1 MFKTVEPS
9 VLEGLA
15 QYESALV
22 QNAGILVRG
31 HIPAN
36 QDYSGP
42 ELKCMTP
49 EKETTVGYAITL
61 TAMPNTPHP
70 KSLDHIVLY
79 DAVAYTEV
87 PTIVVF
93 QDVEGHPG
101 RGAIFGDEMAFRLN
115 AIGCRGA
122 VIGGSVRDGPGIA
135 KAGLGLWGYSR
146 VPGHGDSSY
155 LSIGEP
161 VSVAGLR
168 IEQGDILVCDADGI
182 TRVPTESASEVLEKC
197 GHVREKEAATFSY
210 MSDSEFTLD
219 KYDAWKKL
227 RQNPE

>member
-1 MFKTVEPS
+1 MFNTVETS

-31 HIPAN
+31 HVPAD

-49 EKETTVGYAITL
+49 EKGTRVGYAITVRV
-61 TAMPNTPHP
+61 MPNTPQP
-70 KSLDHIVLY
+70 GSLDHDIFY
-79 DAVAYTEV
+79 DTVAYSGV

-93 QDVEGHPG
+93 QDVESSPC
-101 RGAIFGDEMAFRLN
+101 RGAVFGDEMAYRLN

-122 VIGGSVRDGPGIA
+122 MVEGSVRDVSGIA
-135 KAGLGLWGYSR
+135 SAGLGLWSHSR
-146 VPGHGDSSY
+146 VPGHGDSSW

-182 TRVPTESASEVLEKC
+182 TRVPATSASQVLEQC
-197 GHVREKEAATFSY
+197 RQVREKEAATFSY
-210 MSDSEFTLD
+210 MSDPNFTLE
-219 KYDAWKKL
+219 KYEAWKKI
-227 RQNPE
+227 RRNPK

>member
-1 MFKTVEPS
+1 MFNTVETS

-31 HIPAN
+31 HVPAD

-49 EKETTVGYAITL
+49 EKGTRVGFAITVRI
-61 TAMPNTPHP
+61 MPNTPQP
-70 KSLDHIVLY
+70 GSLDHDIFY
-79 DAVAYTEV
+79 DTVAYSGV

-93 QDVEGHPG
+93 QE
-101 RGAIFGDEMAFRLN
+101 DEMAYRLN

-122 VIGGSVRDGPGIA
+122 MVEGSVRDVSGIA
-135 KAGLGLWGYSR
+135 SAGLGLWSHSR
-146 VPGHGDSSY
+146 VPGHGDSSW

-182 TRVPTESASEVLEKC
+182 TRVPADSASQVLEQC
-197 GHVREKEAATFSY
+197 GQVREKEAATFSY
-210 MSDSEFTLD
+210 MSDPNFTLE
-219 KYDAWKKL
+219 KYEAWKKI
-227 RQNPE
+227 RRNPE

>member
-1 MFKTVEPS
+1 MFNTVETS

-31 HIPAN
+31 HVPAD

-49 EKETTVGYAITL
+49 EKGTRVGFAITVRI
-61 TAMPNTPHP
+61 MPNTPQP
-70 KSLDHIVLY
+70 GSLDHDIFY
-79 DAVAYTEV
+79 DTVAYSGV

-93 QDVEGHPG
+93 QDVESSPC
-101 RGAIFGDEMAFRLN
+101 RGAVFGDEMAYRLN

-122 VIGGSVRDGPGIA
+122 MVEGSVRDVSGIA
-135 KAGLGLWGYSR
+135 SAGLGLWSHSR
-146 VPGHGDSSY
+146 VPGHGDSSW

-168 IEQGDILVCDADGI
+168 IEQGDILVCDADGV
-182 TRVPTESASEVLEKC
+182 TRVTADSASQVLEKC
-197 GHVREKEAATFSY
+197 GQVREKEAATFSY
-210 MSDSEFTLD
+210 MSDPNFTLE
-219 KYDAWKKL
+219 KYEAWKKI
-227 RQNPE
+227 RRNPK